1 MFHKETNTTQHVHF
15 SEEHIT
21 PVLQSLHWLPVTKR
35 IEYKILC
42 FTYRS
47 VQKTASQYLQELVC
61 QYNPPRSLR
70 SSSLYRLSVS
80 GFGENTNKTTTTT
93 TTKRSAAK
101 SFRSAASTL
110 RNRLPDKFYQV
121 KDMASFWRQLKSH
134 LFSTMWSPHPPAL
147 IPSPLSSSYCQTFQ
161 FSESCA
167 VSMWFSWM
175 ESDLAL
181 KVDRHWHLAFL
192 HSRSQDNEVELYF
205 SVLIVSTL

>member
-1 MFHKETNTTQHVHF
+1 MGCFQTLPDCKVIRSQVDLFNHTTVSTGNSLPIQSIPFSPLLFPVQTESLWIWREHKQ
-15 SEEHIT
+15 
-21 PVLQSLHWLPVTKR
+21 
-35 IEYKILC
+35 
-42 FTYRS
+42 
-47 VQKTASQYLQELVC
+47 
-61 QYNPPRSLR
+61 
-70 SSSLYRLSVS
+70 
-80 GFGENTNKTTTTT
+80 
-93 TTKRSAAK
+93 KRSGARSFCNAAP
-101 SFRSAASTL
+101 TL

-121 KDMASFWRQLKSH
+121 KYMASFWRQLKSH

-161 FSESCA
+161 SSESCA